1 MVHRASSQ
9 LNEFGLKS
17 PAKKCK
23 TATPNTY
30 PTVRKQVQFVGDNS
44 FDDVEGSLLE
54 EETRQAYQV
63 ADMRRVEESKKN
75 EVEKSVNDETPTTPG
90 KLSRMFE
97 DSMRDSWPAPPT
109 IHRGV
114 EWSQFLN
121 CSLFVCLFVCLFV
134 LCLIECGQIF

>member
-1 MVHRASSQ
+1 
-9 LNEFGLKS
+9 
-17 PAKKCK
+17 
-23 TATPNTY
+23 
-30 PTVRKQVQFVGDNS
+30 
-44 FDDVEGSLLE
+44 
-54 EETRQAYQV
+54 
-63 ADMRRVEESKKN
+63 MRRVEESKKN

-121 CSLFVCLFVCLFV
+121 CSLFVCLFVCSL
-134 LCLIECGQIF
+134 LDCGQIF

>member
-1 MVHRASSQ
+1 
-9 LNEFGLKS
+9 
-17 PAKKCK
+17 
-23 TATPNTY
+23 
-30 PTVRKQVQFVGDNS
+30 
-44 FDDVEGSLLE
+44 
-54 EETRQAYQV
+54 
-63 ADMRRVEESKKN
+63 MRRVEESKKN

-121 CSLFVCLFVCLFV
+121 CSLLDCSLSANFLIFLLLILLFYSFVSSVIGPLPRRST
-134 LCLIECGQIF
+134 ED